1 VAELT
6 SEVPVAGST
15 GGADVTGPA
24 DDASTTGLS
33 GGVPVNGVSGGA
45 AVVGGS
51 GRVVRLAIVD
61 DDPLVRAGLR
71 ILVGGS
77 PDIDVVAEASD
88 GAEAVAVAAAHWPDV
103 ILMDIRMPG
112 VDGLAATRRI
122 RSRDGAPQVIVLTT
136 FGADEYVLEAL
147 RGGASGFLL
156 KDTPPREILAAVRS
170 VAAGAATLSP
180 TVIRRL
186 IDHVADPEAGNRRAY
201 ARSRLAVLTERERE
215 VAILVGRGHSNAEI
229 GTELG
234 MSLPTVKGHVSRLLS
249 KLDLN
254 NRVQIALLVH
264 DAELL

>member
-1 VAELT
+1 VTART
-6 SEVPVAGST
+6 AGRPQDDGHGPREGGGMT
-15 GGADVTGPA
+15 GERPI
-24 DDASTTGLS
+24 
-33 GGVPVNGVSGGA
+33 
-45 AVVGGS
+45 
-51 GRVVRLAIVD
+51 RLAIVD

-77 PDIDVVAEASD
+77 PDIEVVAEAGD
-88 GAEAVAVAAAHWPDV
+88 GAEAVTAADAHWPDI
-103 ILMDIRMPG
+103 ILMDIRMPR
-112 VDGLAATRRI
+112 VDGLVATRRI

-136 FGADEYVLEAL
+136 FDADEYVLEAL

-170 VAAGAATLSP
+170 VASGAATLSP

-186 IDHVADPEAGNRRAY
+186 IDHVADPEAGTWRAR
-201 ARSRLAVLTERERE
+201 ARARLAELTDRERE
-215 VAILVGRGHSNAEI
+215 VAVLVGHGHSNAEI
-229 GTELG
+229 AGGLG